1 MAAFEAWL
9 VFLILVVN
17 VVGELQRKRTLAAS
31 RGFLAAARL
40 SCMLL
45 SSQFRLS
52 AVCNASASQ
61 LPTVNNELPDR
72 PRASIIGRNTS
83 TRRFVGDSRASLFA
97 K

>member
-1 MAAFEAWL
+1 
-9 VFLILVVN
+9 
-17 VVGELQRKRTLAAS
+17 
-31 RGFLAAARL
+31 
-40 SCMLL
+40 MLL

-97 K
+97 KWKRRGCLASTRVVQCSSVRPVTAVAYSTVQQSD